1 MEAGVVKQ
9 DTDAGKVT
17 EVAEDVQSF
26 VSIITADGDAFL
38 GSSSQTEDKN
48 LLDVEDHLELLL
60 IPWNR

>member
-26 VSIITADGDAFL
+26 VSIVTADGDAFL

>member
-26 VSIITADGDAFL
+26 VSIVTADGDAFL

-48 LLDVEDHLELLL
+48 LLDFKDHLDLLL
-60 IPWNR
+60 IP

>member
-38 GSSSQTEDKN
+38 GSSSRTEDKN
-48 LLDVEDHLELLL
+48 LLVVEDHLELLL

>member
-48 LLDVEDHLELLL
+48 LLVVEDHLELLL

>member
-26 VSIITADGDAFL
+26 VSIVTADGDAFL

-48 LLDVEDHLELLL
+48 LLDIKDHLDLLL
-60 IPWNR
+60 IP